1 VPEKEDPRYPRHAG
15 DRVFPNPDNYRV
27 AVVKGRSATCR
38 ARLIAIVSDRWCL
51 AQVPSLRRGSIFP
64 RSEM

>member
-1 VPEKEDPRYPRHAG
+1 MFPDPDG
-15 DRVFPNPDNYRV
+15 YRD